1 MSRAGVDACRAP
13 GLLSGEGEAYWAT
26 SVRLYRT
33 EVTQYAAEPD
43 RLACYR
49 ADGGP
54 GDIRA
59 GRRAR

>member
-13 GLLSGEGEAYWAT
+13 GLLSGEGKACWAI
-26 SVRLYRT
+26 SVRLYRK

-43 RLACYR
+43 RPARYR

-54 GDIRA
+54 GDIRV